1 MIPKVIHY
9 YWFSGEPYPEKI
21 KKCLDSWREHLP
33 DYEIRL
39 WDASSFDININ
50 AWTKEAYA
58 QKQYAFVADYFHFW
72 ALYYYGGI
80 YLDADVE
87 VVGTFEA
94 LLSKHSFFGFEY
106 GQTPEA
112 AVIGAE
118 KGTRWLYDCMQFY
131 ADKHFLMPEGK
142 TCTTV
147 LPRHMLNI
155 FRSKYKI
162 DLFDDG
168 RIQEFK
174 DLQLTVYPY
183 YVFSPKKY
191 LSLYG

>member
-1 MIPKVIHY
+1 MQFAVGDALRRRVGTVRLEDDRDLVAVFGQVAIQAVDAGVE
-9 YWFSGEPYPEKI
+9 FAVVEP
-21 KKCLDSWREHLP
+21 
-33 DYEIRL
+33 
-39 WDASSFDININ
+39 
-50 AWTKEAYA
+50 
-58 QKQYAFVADYFHFW
+58 
-72 ALYYYGGI
+72 
-80 YLDADVE
+80 ADVE